1 MGDLG
6 TGEMIYSI
14 RKKIQDLQSELTTL
28 DQSVQDVP
36 ELISSA
42 NLLRSNEH
50 LSKINE
56 KKTELIS
63 YYVQYSEYLENMLS
77 TVFDIQNDLK
87 NILKEQSVIINDYES
102 YSKSTKKSSPKKPT
116 KKKISKT

>member
-1 MGDLG
+1 MSDLG

-14 RKKIQDLQSELTTL
+14 RKKIQDLQSELATL
-28 DQSVQDVP
+28 DQSVHDVP

-77 TVFDIQNDLK
+77 TVFEIQNDLK
-87 NILKEQSVIINDYES
+87 NILKEQSAIINDYES
-102 YSKSTKKSSPKKPT
+102 SKSTKKSSTKKST

>member
-1 MGDLG
+1 MSDLG

-14 RKKIQDLQSELTTL
+14 RKKIQDLQSELATL
-28 DQSVQDVP
+28 DRSVHDVP

-63 YYVQYSEYLENMLS
+63 YYIQYSEYLENMLS
-77 TVFDIQNDLK
+77 TVFEIQNDLK
-87 NILKEQSVIINDYES
+87 NILKEQSAIINDYES
-102 YSKSTKKSSPKKPT
+102 YSKSTKKPSSKKLT
-116 KKKISKT
+116 KKKTSKT

>member
-1 MGDLG
+1 MSDLG

-14 RKKIQDLQSELTTL
+14 RKKIQDLQSELVTL
-28 DQSVQDVP
+28 DQSVHDVP

-77 TVFDIQNDLK
+77 TVFEIQNDLK
-87 NILKEQSVIINDYES
+87 NILKEQSAIINDYES
-102 YSKSTKKSSPKKPT
+102 HSKSTKKSSPKKST
-116 KKKISKT
+116 KKKTSKT